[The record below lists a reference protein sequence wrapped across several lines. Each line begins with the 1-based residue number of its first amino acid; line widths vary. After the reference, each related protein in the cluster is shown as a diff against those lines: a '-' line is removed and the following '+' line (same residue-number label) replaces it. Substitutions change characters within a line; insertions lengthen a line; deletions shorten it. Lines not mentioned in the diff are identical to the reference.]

1 MALARRPSRVSRPTD
16 FRRRFVLG
24 GIGLILFAGMLIG
37 AVSTATLGR
46 QLLSDLD
53 RELVD
58 VANRLSDTVE
68 RPGVEGFGGPR
79 SRLDRPG
86 FEIGTLIAVVSGDQV
101 SGAFIGENGTLT
113 ALPGDDLDE
122 FAGEVWE
129 AGDPQTIHLGR
140 GFREVRTLLVGQ
152 VGDAQVVVG
161 LPMMDI
167 RKTIARLTSV
177 IFVIVA
183 ASVILAAAIGM
194 WGLRLA
200 LRPLDRIRQTATN
213 VASQSLSDRESR
225 LRERVPDALANP
237 QSEIGQLGA
246 AFNHMLDHVDESLMA
261 RTLSEEKLRQFVAD
275 ASHEL
280 RTPLASIRGYSE
292 ITLRQGENLP
302 ADVQQSL
309 SRIESESIRMSHLV
323 EDLLML
329 ARLDEGRVAEM
340 TDVDMAEVVRDVLSD
355 AEVRAP
361 DHLWRSS
368 IPTRRVL
375 VKGNRNQLVQVIT
388 NLVQNA
394 TVHTPEGTTVSVS
407 LKSRG
412 NDAVFEV
419 KDDGPGI
426 PEEIQL
432 HLFERFR
439 RADKGRSRATGSTGL
454 GLAIVRGI
462 VDAHGGT
469 VGVTSQP
476 GSTVFSVHI
485 PRVSAGSA

>member
-1 MALARRPSRVSRPTD
+1 MAALRRRVRESRPTD

-24 GIGLILFAGMLIG
+24 GIGLILFAGVLIG

-53 RELVD
+53 VELVD
-58 VANRLSDTVE
+58 VANRLSESVE
-68 RPGVEGFGGPR
+68 RPGMEGFGGPR

-86 FEIGTLIAVVSGDQV
+86 FEIGPLIAVVSGDQA

-113 ALPGDDLDE
+113 ALPQDDLDE
-122 FAGEVWE
+122 FAGEEWE
-129 AGDPQTIHLGR
+129 PGDPQTIHLGG
-140 GFREVRTLLVGQ
+140 GFREVRTLLVGE
-152 VGDAQVVVG
+152 VGDAQLVVG
-161 LPMMDI
+161 LPMTDI
-167 RKTIARLTSV
+167 RNTIARLTSV

-183 ASVILAAAIGM
+183 ASVILAAGIGM

-200 LRPLDRIRQTATN
+200 LRPLDRIRQTATS
-213 VASQSLSDRESR
+213 VASQSLSDPQSR

-237 QSEIGQLGA
+237 HSEIGQLGA

-302 ADVQQSL
+302 QDVQQSL

-329 ARLDEGRVAEM
+329 ARLDDGQTPEQTEVDFADVA
-340 TDVDMAEVVRDVLSD
+340 RDVLSD

-361 DHLWRSS
+361 GHLWRSS
-368 IPTRRVL
+368 IPSRRVM
-375 VKGNRNQLVQVIT
+375 VMANRDQLVQVVT

-394 TVHTPEGTTVSVS
+394 TVHTPEGTTVTVS

-419 KDDGPGI
+419 KDNGPGI
-426 PEEIQL
+426 PDELQPQ
-432 HLFERFR
+432 LFERFR

-462 VDAHGGT
+462 VDAHGGR
-469 VGVTSQP
+469 VSVSSKP
-476 GSTVFSVHI
+476 GKTVFTVEI
-485 PRVSAGSA
+485 PKMTAPSA

>member
-1 MALARRPSRVSRPTD
+1 
-16 FRRRFVLG
+16 
-24 GIGLILFAGMLIG
+24 
-37 AVSTATLGR
+37 
-46 QLLSDLD
+46 
-53 RELVD
+53 
-58 VANRLSDTVE
+58 
-68 RPGVEGFGGPR
+68 
-79 SRLDRPG
+79 
-86 FEIGTLIAVVSGDQV
+86 
-101 SGAFIGENGTLT
+101 
-113 ALPGDDLDE
+113 
-122 FAGEVWE
+122 
-129 AGDPQTIHLGR
+129 
-140 GFREVRTLLVGQ
+140 
-152 VGDAQVVVG
+152 VG
-161 LPMMDI
+161 LPMTNI
-167 RKTIARLTSV
+167 RNTIARLTSV

-213 VASQSLSDRESR
+213 VASQSLSDPESR

-292 ITLRQGENLP
+292 ITLRQGEDLP

-368 IPTRRVL
+368 IPSRKVL
-375 VKGNRNQLVQVIT
+375 VKANRNQLVQVIT

-407 LKSRG
+407 LKTRG

-419 KDDGPGI
+419 KDNGPGI
-426 PEEIQL
+426 PVEVQPQ
-432 HLFERFR
+432 LFERFR

-462 VDAHGGT
+462 VDAHGGM
-469 VGVTSQP
+469 VSVASKP
-476 GSTVFSVHI
+476 GRTVFSVNI
-485 PRVSAGSA
+485 PKVSAPAA